1 MSANASS
8 IFLVDAVGP
17 ALPDIRAPVGLRHSF
32 CIGRW
37 KFMSQTDTESAV
49 DVKLPFPAIRRELP
63 TRHPENTDTM
73 EEIAQSIDKPVLAA
87 KLTKLSVVIPVYNE
101 EATVQTLVSLVVNAP
116 LPDGLRREIICVND
130 CSRDGTAKKLD
141 ELPKLFPEAD
151 FRIIHKPVNEGKGAA
166 LRDGFKHASGDI
178 VLIQDADLEYD
189 PADYPKLLQ
198 PILENRA
205 DVVYGSRFMGAAPH
219 RVLYFW
225 HTLGNRVLTMMS
237 NMFTNLNLTDME
249 VCYKVFRKSVLD
261 RIQVKCNRFGFEPE
275 ITAKIAKLRPRI
287 RIFEV
292 GISYYGRSYEEGKK
306 ITWKDGVK
314 AILAI
319 IRFRFSD

>member
-1 MSANASS
+1 MTETETETLNAPT
-8 IFLVDAVGP
+8 G
-17 ALPDIRAPVGLRHSF
+17 
-32 CIGRW
+32 
-37 KFMSQTDTESAV
+37 Q
-49 DVKLPFPAIRRELP
+49 FPSIRRELP
-63 TRHPENTDTM
+63 KRHPETM
-73 EEIAQSIDKPVLAA
+73 DVIEQAIDIPIPTAT
-87 KLTKLSVVIPVYNE
+87 LTKVSIVIPVYNE
-101 EATVQTLVSLVVNAP
+101 EATVQMLVSLVVNAP
-116 LPDGLRREIICVND
+116 IPGGLRREVICVND
-130 CSRDGTAKKLD
+130 CSKDGTAKKLD
-141 ELPKLFPEAD
+141 ELPTLFPEAD
-151 FRIIHKPVNEGKGAA
+151 FKIIHKPVNEGKGAA
-166 LRDGFKHASGDI
+166 LRDGFKHATGDV
-178 VLIQDADLEYD
+178 VLVQDADLEYD

-198 PILENRA
+198 PIIENRA
-205 DVVYGSRFMGAAPH
+205 DVVYGSRFMGGAPH

-225 HTLGNRVLTMMS
+225 HTLGNRVLTTLS

-261 RIQVKCNRFGFEPE
+261 RIQIKCNRFGFEPE
-275 ITAKIAKLRPRI
+275 VTAKIARLRPRI